1 MEMIWL
7 TRVYL
12 LTSGLMLVRKG
23 MGMVDVPRA
32 AAVAVKNVL
41 FESYLSGMNAESKP
55 YVTYLGM

>member
-1 MEMIWL
+1 METIWL

-23 MGMVDVPRA
+23 MGMVDVPRST
-32 AAVAVKNVL
+32 AVAVKNVL